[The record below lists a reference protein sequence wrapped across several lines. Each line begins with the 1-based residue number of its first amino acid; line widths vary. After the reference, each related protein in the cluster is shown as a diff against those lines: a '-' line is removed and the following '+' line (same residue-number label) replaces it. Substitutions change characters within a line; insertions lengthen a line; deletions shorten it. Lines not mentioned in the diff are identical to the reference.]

1 MLQLLLNLRIEFAS
15 DVDNARSIYASA
27 LSGTS
32 NEPSWQELID
42 VGWLTVVWSRF
53 AVSYE
58 LVRAAERATPP
69 LSALSALLERRFDEI
84 YHANEQPSGRP
95 DLDDVTTKI
104 RNKELRAEQVRCQ
117 SPNWVAARL
126 WDRKPSD
133 YRSQSTALRAWFDR
147 WEKLGHPSFV
157 PQVVWDGDALA
168 AFREAV
174 FTVLESDRG
183 VGGWEE
189 VRDYFIRKHA
199 LKFEESEDTIATR
212 VPAVPDSLV
221 DRISWVYEVFDGDRM
236 REYGDLAWL
245 VSLLLSDA
253 ETENNGAAPHPVAK
267 RLIDLAQESADLFFI
282 LVFQLSA
289 KPLLLADL
297 VLHPATTA
305 VACRLVAQWEQASD
319 ALDRDLTDL
328 DNRNAKSI
336 AFADSVSILGHF
348 LARSDTD
355 PREAAALLAWF
366 HQKIPYGMAD
376 DPESHEA
383 LLSTL
388 KSELSQQPR
397 RILRTMVDILSN
409 TSDMQ
414 LDTSRFSAALDVVD
428 FGDLSE
434 KVDPI
439 PFADAYIR
447 LVSTTTRSQRAVV
460 LSVSGAAALVRMGL
474 RTPCALSR
482 RFLCPIDTTQRLEE
496 CSEEEYYSLVFDLGR
511 SLRVH
516 IRTLTRSIS
525 GFSRSVPEEVT
536 SALVVAIRSGALAH
550 REKGRIAA
558 FSPEYEEHGSDGYV
572 GRPIAADIGSAIHEL
587 SEDERDAVLSAV
599 LETDEPMLLAQ
610 LLQFAPYVTR
620 DRIRRRVEA
629 LTPSESGEVF
639 SLTHL
644 QVRIETLLSAGLANA
659 AERFIEV
666 EKELRTLGPV
676 VGRVVARLRTRLRL
690 HLLRKQWEEIRKAK
704 VPDGLNSA
712 EQRSAAETMSF
723 YKGLALLDDPSGDDS
738 SAENIFSQLHQE
750 RPDVFAYFVNLFA
763 VRICILLED
772 TPFKQ
777 LNNEQVVHGRE
788 LLADTE
794 KNRFQYGVVSNKET
808 DIYICNRAQLL
819 IAVCQPQQALD
830 LLSTMNTKNL
840 RDEVAAY
847 SAVALARLKRVSEAQ
862 AVIEQATEQVGQT
875 DVLRT
880 ARDLIRATPYANVV
894 IPLASD
900 DVVSRVK
907 SALLDLKQM
916 GHVEQ
921 ARVVHPTGS
930 TEEHVIAHVRAVGS
944 SISEMVPMMR
954 NLGMDSREDDLNAF
968 FKELL
973 TQRLEFLGWSVGDQS
988 KGGFTRKGNP
998 GERDL
1003 VLRLGATTVTVLE
1016 GIVCRPG
1023 RSYRSDLI
1031 SHFSR
1036 LLAYGTCDLFFLVVY
1051 SYVLR
1056 PSEVLDTMK
1065 HISRHRAPVQFS
1077 YQRRRDIPHEDSRPS
1092 GFVTYFREEF
1102 REVKVVFLVLDM
1114 HQGAQRSAVQIRDR

>member
-32 NEPSWQELID
+32 NEPGWQELID
-42 VGWLTVVWSRF
+42 DGWLTVVWSRF

-58 LVRAAERATPP
+58 LVRAAEGATPP
-69 LSALSALLERRFDEI
+69 LSALSALLHRRFDEM
-84 YHANEQPSGRP
+84 YQANEQPSGRP
-95 DLDDVTTKI
+95 DLEDVTIKI
-104 RNKELRAEQVRCQ
+104 RNGELRPEQVGCQ

-126 WDRKPSD
+126 WDRRPSD
-133 YRSQSTALRAWFDR
+133 DRSQSTALRAWFDR
-147 WEKLGHPSFV
+147 WEKLGHPSLV

-189 VRDYFIRKHA
+189 VRDDIIRKQA
-199 LKFEESEDTIATR
+199 LKFGGNADTIAMR

-221 DRISWVYEVFDGDRM
+221 DRVSWVYDVLDGDRM
-236 REYGDLAWL
+236 REYGDIAWL

-253 ETENNGAAPHPVAK
+253 ETENNGAPHPVK
-267 RLIDLAQESADLFFI
+267 RLIELAQESADLFFI
-282 LVFQLSA
+282 LIFQLSA

-297 VLHPATTA
+297 VLDPATTA

-319 ALDRDLTDL
+319 ALDRDLIDP
-328 DNRNAKSI
+328 DNRNGKSI
-336 AFADSVSILGHF
+336 AFADAASILGHF
-348 LARSDTD
+348 LARSDTE
-355 PREAAALLAWF
+355 PREAAALVAWF
-366 HQKIPYGMAD
+366 HQKIPYGMSD
-376 DPESHEA
+376 DVESHES
-383 LLSTL
+383 LLNTL

-397 RILRTMVDILSN
+397 GILRTMVDILSN
-409 TSDMQ
+409 TPDVQ
-414 LDTSRFSAALDVVD
+414 LDASRFSAALDVVD

-434 KVDPI
+434 EVDPI
-439 PFADAYIR
+439 PFVDAYIS
-447 LVSTTTRSQRAVV
+447 LVSTTTRAQRVVV
-460 LSVSGAAALVRMGL
+460 LSVTAAVALVGMGL
-474 RTPCALSR
+474 RAPFALSR
-482 RFLCPIDTTQRLEE
+482 RFLYPIDTVQRLEE
-496 CSEEEYYSLVFDLGR
+496 CSEDEYYSLVFELGR
-511 SLRVH
+511 SLRAH
-516 IRTLTRSIS
+516 IRTLARSIL

-536 SALVVAIRSGALAH
+536 SALVVAIRTGALAH

-558 FSPEYEEHGSDGYV
+558 FSPEYEEYGSDGYL

-587 SEDERDAVLSAV
+587 SEDKRDAVLSAV

-639 SLTHL
+639 SLTHM
-644 QVRIETLLSAGLANA
+644 QARIETLLSAGLAKA

-676 VGRVVARLRTRLRL
+676 VGRVVAQLRTRLRL
-690 HLLRKQWEEIRKAK
+690 HLLRNQWEEIREAK
-704 VPDGLNSA
+704 MPDGLNSA

-723 YKGLALLDDPSGDDS
+723 YKGLALLDEPTGDRS

-763 VRICILLED
+763 VRIRILLED
-772 TPFKQ
+772 TPFKRLHSEQ
-777 LNNEQVVHGRE
+777 LVYGRK
-788 LLADTE
+788 LLANAE
-794 KNRFQYGVVSNKET
+794 KKRYQYGVVSNDET
-808 DIYICNRAQLL
+808 EIYICNRAQLL
-819 IAVCQPQQALD
+819 IAVRQPQQALD
-830 LLSTMNTKNL
+830 LLSTTNTKNR

-847 SAVALARLKRVSEAQ
+847 SAVALDRLKRASEAQ
-862 AVIEQATEQVGQT
+862 AVLEQATEQVGQT

-880 ARDLIRATPYANVV
+880 ARDLLRATPYADVV
-894 IPLASD
+894 IPLASN

-916 GHVEQ
+916 SHVEQ
-921 ARVVHPTGS
+921 ARVVHPSGS
-930 TEEHVIAHVRAVGS
+930 AEEHVISHVRAVGS

-973 TQRLEFLGWSVGDQS
+973 TQRLGFLGWSVGDQS
-988 KGGFTRKGNP
+988 NGGYTRMGNP

-1016 GIVCRPG
+1016 GVVCRPG

-1051 SYVLR
+1051 SYVRR
-1056 PSEVLDTMK
+1056 PSEVIDTIK
-1065 HISRHRAPVQFS
+1065 EISTYNAPGQFS
-1077 YQRRRDIPHEDSRPS
+1077 YKRYRDIPHEDSRPS
-1092 GFVTYFREEF
+1092 GFVAYFRGEF
-1102 REVKVVFLVLDM
+1102 GDVKVVFLVLDI
-1114 HQGAQRSAVQIRDR
+1114 HQSAQRSAVQEDA